1 MKEEQKPCLH
11 TLMLNCFY
19 GQSERAYY
27 LNYFINSTVQFC
39 RKLLLL

>member
-1 MKEEQKPCLH
+1 MKEERKPCLH
-11 TLMLNCFY
+11 TLMYNGFY

-27 LNYFINSTVQFC
+27 LDYFINSIVQFC